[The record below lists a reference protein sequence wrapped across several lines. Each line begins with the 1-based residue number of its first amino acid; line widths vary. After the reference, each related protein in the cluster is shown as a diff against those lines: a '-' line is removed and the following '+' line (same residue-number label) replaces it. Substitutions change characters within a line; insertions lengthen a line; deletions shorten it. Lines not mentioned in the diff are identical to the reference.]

1 MYEKH
6 FGLRE
11 TPFSIAPNPRFLYM
25 SDRHREALAHLVY
38 GIGTNGGFVLLTGE
52 VGTGKTTISRCLLE
66 QIPENTNIA
75 VVLNPKVVAHELLAT
90 ICDELHI
97 QYPDGFNSIKTFVDR
112 IYRYLLQANAA
123 GRRTV
128 VIIEESQNLTSD
140 VLEQLRML
148 TNLETDQHKLMQIIM
163 IGQPEL
169 LDLLALPELRQL
181 EQRVTARYHLEP
193 LSLYETS
200 EYVNHRLKIAG
211 ARNAIF
217 NASNLKKIHKL
228 SGGVPRR
235 INLLCD
241 RTLLGA
247 YVKGVKEI
255 DNGMISRAATEVFG
269 RIEKAK
275 RKSFSNQKLFLWS
288 GVAAALVVGSI
299 GLAAAF
305 YKKSNQAD
313 PPTLNSAPSSSSSS
327 ASDTA
332 SVAEARS
339 LPTMPTMVTGTL
351 NDSANSSEM
360 SMQAAF
366 MALFRSWG
374 VNYDPSMGHDYCD
387 IARTYG
393 LRCMEK
399 SAKFED
405 LKALN
410 RPAVLNLKSHNGDM
424 YYLTMVRVR
433 GNMVDAYIN
442 GKLEQIAEKE
452 LSAMWHGNF
461 TLFWRAPPS
470 YHGPITPGSR
480 GPDVLWLSNQ
490 VALIVGRE
498 LSKNNNMEYNDYLVE
513 DVKAFQSA
521 NGLTAD
527 GIVGS
532 HTLIHLNTQVFEDT
546 PLLKQEG

>member
-211 ARNAIF
+211 SRDAIF
-217 NASNLKKIHKL
+217 NAANLKKIHKL
-228 SGGVPRR
+228 TGGVPRR

-241 RTLLGA
+241 RVLLGA

-255 DNGMISRAATEVFG
+255 DNGMINRAATEVFG
-269 RIEKAK
+269 RIEKAQ
-275 RKSFSNQKLFLWS
+275 RKSLNNKKLFLWT
-288 GVAAALVVGSI
+288 GVAAALVVSSI

-305 YKKSNQAD
+305 YKKNTTTDIA
-313 PPTLNSAPSSSSSS
+313 AKES
-327 ASDTA
+327 AS
-332 SVAEARS
+332 SVTISESDSPRIAEARS
-339 LPTMPTMVTGTL
+339 LPAMPTMVTGTL
-351 NDSANSSEM
+351 TNTANSSEM

-366 MALFRSWG
+366 TALFRSWG
-374 VNYDPSMGHDYCD
+374 INYDPGMGRDYCD

-393 LRCMEK
+393 LRCMDK
-399 SAKFED
+399 SAKFEE

-424 YYLTMVRVR
+424 FYLTMVRVR

-442 GKLEQIAEKE
+442 GVLEQITEKE
-452 LSAMWHGNF
+452 LVSMWHGNF

-498 LSKNNNMEYNDYLVE
+498 LSKDNNMEYNDYLVE
-513 DVKAFQSA
+513 DVKAFQAA
-521 NGLTAD
+521 NGLSAD

-532 HTLIHLNTQVFEDT
+532 NTLIRLNTQVFEDT

>member
-128 VIIEESQNLTSD
+128 VIIEESQNLTTD

-193 LSLYETS
+193 LSLYETA

-211 ARNAIF
+211 ARESVF
-217 NASNLKKIHKL
+217 TSSNLKRIHKV

-255 DNGMISRAATEVFG
+255 DNGMINRAATEVFG

-275 RKSFSNQKLFLWS
+275 RKSFNNRKLFLWS

-305 YKKSNQAD
+305 YKKSNTPPAAISTSEIAQ
-313 PPTLNSAPSSSSSS
+313 PTLSGG
-327 ASDTA
+327 
-332 SVAEARS
+332 AEARS
-339 LPTMPTMVTGTL
+339 MSSIKPLPSMVKGTL
-351 NDSANSSEM
+351 NNSANSSDM
-360 SMQAAF
+360 SKQAAF
-366 MALFRSWG
+366 LALFKSWG
-374 VNYDPSMGHDYCD
+374 VNYDQSMGSDYCD

-399 SAKFED
+399 SADFKD

-410 RPAVLNLKSHNGDM
+410 RPVVLKLKSHNGDM
-424 YYLTMVRVR
+424 FYLAMVRVR
-433 GNMVDAYIN
+433 GNIIDAYNN
-442 GKLEQIAEKE
+442 GKLEQFSEKE
-452 LSAMWHGNF
+452 LASMWHGNF

-470 YHGPITPGSR
+470 YHGPITPGSH

-498 LSKNNNMEYNDYLVE
+498 LSKDNNMEYNDYLVE

>member
-128 VIIEESQNLTSD
+128 VIIEESQNLTTD

-211 ARNAIF
+211 ARDPIF
-217 NASNLKKIHKL
+217 NPANLKRIHKL
-228 SGGVPRR
+228 TGGVPRR

-241 RTLLGA
+241 RVLLGA
-247 YVKGVKEI
+247 YVKGAKEI
-255 DNGMISRAATEVFG
+255 DGGMISRAATEVFG

-275 RKSFSNQKLFLWS
+275 RKSLNNRKLFLWT
-288 GVAAALVVGSI
+288 GVAAALVVSSI

-305 YKKSNQAD
+305 YKKSSVQD
-313 PPTLNSAPSSSSSS
+313 LSVTENSDSTVAES
-327 ASDTA
+327 TH
-332 SVAEARS
+332 VAEARS
-339 LPTMPTMVTGTL
+339 ISELPTMVTGTL
-351 NDSANSSEM
+351 VDTTNSSDM
-360 SMQAAF
+360 SMQAAYT
-366 MALFRSWG
+366 ALFRSWG
-374 VNYDPSMGHDYCD
+374 VTYDPGMGHDYCD

-393 LRCMEK
+393 LRCMDKNANFEELK
-399 SAKFED
+399 S
-405 LKALN
+405 LN

-424 YYLTMVRVR
+424 FYLTMVRVR

-442 GKLEQIAEKE
+442 GKLEQISEKE
-452 LSAMWHGNF
+452 LISMWRGNF

-498 LSKNNNMEYNDYLVE
+498 LSKDNNMEYNEYLVE
-513 DVKAFQSA
+513 DVKAFQAA

-532 HTLIHLNTQVFEDT
+532 NTLIRLNTQVFEDT
-546 PLLKQEG
+546 PVLKQDG